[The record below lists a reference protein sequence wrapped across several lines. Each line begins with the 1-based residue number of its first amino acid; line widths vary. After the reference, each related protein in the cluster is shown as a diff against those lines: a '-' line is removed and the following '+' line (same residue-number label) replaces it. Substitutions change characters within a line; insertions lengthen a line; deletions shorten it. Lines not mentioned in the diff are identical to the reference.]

1 MYPMNENVDRQ
12 GTVGRTCGDYCKVE
26 SIINGIMRGE

>member
-1 MYPMNENVDRQ
+1 MNEGVERVQ
-12 GTVGRTCGDYCKVE
+12 GRACGDYCKVE